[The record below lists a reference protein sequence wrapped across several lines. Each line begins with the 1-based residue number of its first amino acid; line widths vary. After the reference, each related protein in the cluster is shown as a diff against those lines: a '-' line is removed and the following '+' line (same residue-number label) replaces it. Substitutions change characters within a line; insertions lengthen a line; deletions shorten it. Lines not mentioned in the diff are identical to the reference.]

1 MDGTGVSTAARAGTD
16 ASAPAPA
23 THRLGVGR
31 QVWHFARHYLEMCAA
46 MCIVGV
52 PLNALVFV
60 VGPALLG
67 YPDLRQ
73 HYPGL
78 ALVVAAFLFTLPMA
92 VWMRVRGMAWR
103 PTLEMSGATV
113 GVAVVV
119 VALAGVG
126 VVSQGGL
133 HAWLDAS
140 CGPWCLV
147 MVVAMLFRLPL
158 YTGRTGHQMGHR
170 THVHAA

>member
-113 GVAVVV
+113 GLAVVV